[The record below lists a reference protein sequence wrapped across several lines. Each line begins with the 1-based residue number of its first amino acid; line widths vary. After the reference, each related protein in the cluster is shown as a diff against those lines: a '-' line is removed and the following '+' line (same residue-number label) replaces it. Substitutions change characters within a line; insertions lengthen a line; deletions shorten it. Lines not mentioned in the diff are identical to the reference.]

1 MQDKDSWWE
10 RNFYGLCTCFCI
22 SGGGVKRFETPKTIN
37 IKKKLRK
44 GTWFY
49 YLSAGEMK
57 KYIYNKRMR
66 RIVSKWLY

>member
-44 GTWFY
+44 GT
-49 YLSAGEMK
+49 
-57 KYIYNKRMR
+57 
-66 RIVSKWLY
+66 